1 MADNATATKPE
12 KSPSPGGRR
21 ELVTDQGRT
30 AIADGVVTKIAG
42 IAAREVNGVAS
53 LGSGMS
59 RTVGAVRQRMPGGR
73 ENIAQGVAV
82 EVGERE
88 TAIDLDVV
96 VQYGVA
102 IPDLASGV
110 RGNVIDAV
118 ERMTGL
124 RVTEVNITVDDL
136 VLPED
141 SQSDEGRVR

>member
-1 MADNATATKPE
+1 MAEESKQ
-12 KSPSPGGRR
+12 KSPERAGRR

-42 IAAREVNGVAS
+42 IAAREVPGVAS
-53 LGSGMS
+53 LGAGMS
-59 RTVGAVRQRMPGGR
+59 RTFGAVRQRIPGGGR
-73 ENIAQGVAV
+73 ENVSQGVAV
-82 EVGERE
+82 EVGEE
-88 TAIDLDVV
+88 QAAIDIDIV

-102 IPDLASGV
+102 IPDLASAV

-124 RVTEVNITVDDL
+124 QVTEVNIAIDDL

-141 SQSDEGRVR
+141 TQPEESRVR